1 MVIEKLHMWK
11 IQVETMFKN
20 QICDDVG
27 GITENTFIYIYIIIF
42 PLGTLA

>member
-11 IQVETMFKN
+11 IQVETTMFKN

-27 GITENTFIYIYIIIF
+27 GITENTFIYIIIF